1 MSAKIKKLLE
11 RLGPAI
17 VIKNPKRFRK
27 LPVLECYYDKRS
39 SSRGKID

>member
-1 MSAKIKKLLE
+1 MTAKIKKLLE

-17 VIKNPKRFRK
+17 VINKPKKLRK